1 MRYIRLTDNKKRD
14 ARVQY
19 ISPRKRKAGSYRN
32 SKGEAIRSYRFIND
46 TDSHNPQNLLAKHEV
61 TEAFAEDL
69 IKDDPEIDLEKVGR
83 LIDYASQVWIAED
96 GKVLYSAKMMD
107 IVYTPEGDV
116 KSTEEFKDQEPT
128 VIEDVALP
136 WTGKLMPISAV
147 FKKFVLL
154 RKLQISHLDGLTFDF
169 LYDIAKLLQDKKSMV
184 WLGGGPAGKDPLI
197 FQRNGT
203 PLRGFLEGRVK
214 EGSYLLVLHLSNLE
228 LKVLQ

>member
-184 WLGGGPAGKDPLI
+184 YLGGGPAGKDPLI

-203 PLRGFLEGRVK
+203 PLRGFIEGRVK

>member
-1 MRYIRLTDNKKRD
+1 M
-14 ARVQY
+14 
-19 ISPRKRKAGSYRN
+19 
-32 SKGEAIRSYRFIND
+32 E
-46 TDSHNPQNLLAKHEV
+46 
-61 TEAFAEDL
+61 
-69 IKDDPEIDLEKVGR
+69 
-83 LIDYASQVWIAED
+83 
-96 GKVLYSAKMMD
+96 

-116 KSTEEFKDQEPT
+116 KSTEDFKDQEPT

-184 WLGGGPAGKDPLI
+184 YLGGGPAGKDPLI

-203 PLRGFLEGRVK
+203 PLRGFIEGRVK